1 MNIDLHTHTTCSDG
15 TLTPK
20 ELMFYA
26 KEKGLDVVALS
37 DHDCIRG
44 LAEASQHAKDLGI
57 KLINAIE
64 FAGFYIDRELHIL
77 GLFVDVENKEFVEI
91 VDGIENGRLERNV
104 EMCRRFTNLGM
115 PMTIEDLNGGN
126 PYKVVT
132 RSHFAEFLVNNGY
145 MPDKESSFKKYLL
158 DGCETYL
165 PREYYNTKEIID
177 IIHKGG
183 GIAVLAHPTLYRF
196 SKAEIETAISTL
208 KSEGLD
214 GVEGYYSTYSKQ
226 EREYV
231 LSLASKYDL
240 VVTGGSD
247 YHGDTKPGLDLKD
260 GYGSLTIPSDILDTI
275 LEKYNYSL

>member
-1 MNIDLHTHTTCSDG
+1 MKIDLHTHSTCSDG

-26 KEKGLDVVALS
+26 KEKGLEAIALS

-44 LAEASQHAKDLGI
+44 LEEARTYADELGI

-77 GLFVDVENKEFVEI
+77 GLFVDVNNENFVRT
-91 VDGIENGRLERNV
+91 VNGIEEGRLERNV

-115 PMTIEDLNGGN
+115 PMTIDDLNGGDK
-126 PYKVVT
+126 YKVVT
-132 RSHFAEFLVNNGY
+132 RSHFAEFVVDNGF

-177 IIHKGG
+177 IIHSAG
-183 GIAVLAHPTLYRF
+183 GIAVFSHPTLYKF
-196 SKAEIETAISTL
+196 SKSEIEKAVADL

-214 GVEGYYSTYSKQ
+214 GIECYYSTYSRQ
-226 EREYV
+226 EQEYI
-231 LSLASKYDL
+231 LSLAQKFDL
-240 VVTGGSD
+240 TVTGGSD
-247 YHGDTKPGLDLKD
+247 YHGDTKPGLDLMN
-260 GYGSLTIPSDILDTI
+260 GYGNLNIPDEILDTI

>member
-1 MNIDLHTHTTCSDG
+1 MKIDLHSHTTCSDG

-26 KEKGLDVVALS
+26 KEKGLDAIALS

-44 LAEASQHAKDLGI
+44 LKEARTYANELGI
-57 KLINAIE
+57 HLINAIE

-77 GLFVDVENKEFVEI
+77 GLFVDVNNENFVKT
-91 VDGIENGRLERNV
+91 VDGIEQGRLDRNV
-104 EMCRRFTNLGM
+104 EMCRRFSELNI
-115 PMTIEDLNGGN
+115 PMTIDDLNGGN

-132 RSHFAEFLVNNGY
+132 RSHFAEYLVDNGF

-158 DGCETYL
+158 DGCNTYL

-177 IIHKGG
+177 IIHSAG
-183 GIAVLAHPTLYRF
+183 GIAILAHPTLYRF
-196 SKAEIETAISTL
+196 SKLEIETAIATL
-208 KSEGLD
+208 KQEGLD
-214 GVEGYYSTYSKQ
+214 GVEGYYSTYTRQ
-226 EREYV
+226 EQEYV
-231 LSLASKYDL
+231 LSLANKYDL

-260 GYGSLTIPSDILDTI
+260 GYGSLAIPENLLDII

>member
-1 MNIDLHTHTTCSDG
+1 MKIDLHSHTTCSDG

-26 KEKGLDVVALS
+26 KEKGLDVIALS

-44 LAEASQHAKDLGI
+44 LLEARKYADELNI

-64 FAGFYIDRELHIL
+64 FAGYYIDRELHIL
-77 GLFVDVENKEFVEI
+77 GLFVDINDEKFVSTINATEQ
-91 VDGIENGRLERNV
+91 GRLDRNI

-115 PMTIEDLNGGN
+115 PMCIEDLNGGN

-132 RSHFAEFLVNNGY
+132 RSHFAEFLVDKGY

-158 DGCETYL
+158 DGCDTYL
-165 PREYYNTKEIID
+165 PREYYSYED
-177 IIHKGG
+177 IIKIIHDAG
-183 GIAVLAHPTLYRF
+183 GIAVLAHPTLYKF
-196 SKAEIETAISTL
+196 SKSEIEKAISDL
-208 KSEGLD
+208 KAVGLD
-214 GVEGYYSTYSKQ
+214 GVEGYYPTYSRQ
-226 EREYV
+226 EREYI
-231 LSLASKYDL
+231 LSLAKKYDL

-260 GYGSLTIPSDILDTI
+260 GYGNLNIPDDILDII
-275 LEKYNYSL
+275 LEKFNYAL